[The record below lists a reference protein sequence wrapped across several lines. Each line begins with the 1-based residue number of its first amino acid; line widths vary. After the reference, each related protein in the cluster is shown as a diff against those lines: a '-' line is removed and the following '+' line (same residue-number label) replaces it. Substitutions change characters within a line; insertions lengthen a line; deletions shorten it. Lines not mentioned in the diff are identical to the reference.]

1 MYLVQ
6 AKFIY
11 TDVNVEKQN
20 HSLSIKQAK
29 LSKRS
34 QAKLTTF
41 ILQQRASKQHENNR
55 KSERGRQRERQRDRM
70 LLCQQLFVWVCY
82 SRAKRPDWVMKS
94 RTALNINE
102 FSLFGMSGSPWRNL
116 YQAYTRFDYFQ
127 QQKCCTLPTL
137 FLPLWHHNYDAL
149 DEVLASSLCQC
160 LPVKE
165 KSRTRIQLTRN
176 AYFLKLWFLTVCM
189 NSQSSS
195 RTSHIC
201 SNYEYSSKLWE
212 ITVAE
217 NKSFWLAESFRPAR
231 LFFERSAS
239 AAHNLW

>member
-1 MYLVQ
+1 MWENKIIPWAL
-6 AKFIY
+6 
-11 TDVNVEKQN
+11 N
-20 HSLSIKQAK
+20 K

-41 ILQQRASKQHENNR
+41 IWQQRTSKQRENNR
-55 KSERGRQRERQRDRM
+55 KSERQGATERERQRDRM

-82 SRAKRPDWVMKS
+82 SMAKRPDWVMKS

-137 FLPLWHHNYDAL
+137 FPSLWHHNYDAL

-165 KSRTRIQLTRN
+165 K
-176 AYFLKLWFLTVCM
+176 V
-189 NSQSSS
+189 
-195 RTSHIC
+195 SHKDSANQKC
-201 SNYEYSSKLWE
+201 
-212 ITVAE
+212 
-217 NKSFWLAESFRPAR
+217 
-231 LFFERSAS
+231 LFSETLVPHSL
-239 AAHNLW
+239 HD